1 MFKIFKGFLLIS
13 IIFNILVIGVSV
25 KGANAYFVW
34 EKYEIEVP
42 AFSNVSDYKDEYVVK
57 LYVNGWESNDL
68 IQLFNLPIPY
78 TLLS

>member
-57 LYVNGWESNDL
+57 LYVNG
-68 IQLFNLPIPY
+68 
-78 TLLS
+78 